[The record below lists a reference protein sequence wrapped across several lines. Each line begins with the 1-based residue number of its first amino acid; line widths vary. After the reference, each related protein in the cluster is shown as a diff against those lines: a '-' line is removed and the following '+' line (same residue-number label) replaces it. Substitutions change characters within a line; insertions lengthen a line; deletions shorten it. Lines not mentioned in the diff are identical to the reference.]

1 MEPKTNS
8 RGVSVC
14 IFSVEGLNQ
23 IKTSTDSCE
32 SIFKEIETELSKASK
47 QVNEQRNVNG
57 TVALS
62 ALEKAKWPFTQP
74 KVQDLRLELRESKIT
89 LLLILSVSTIAH
101 AEALS
106 LEYVSLWNCI
116 STATYSFR

>member
-1 MEPKTNS
+1 MSGRNQIKALVEPKKNS
-8 RGVSVC
+8 QGVLVC
-14 IFSVEGLNQ
+14 IFSDEGLNQ

-32 SIFKEIETELSKASK
+32 SIFKEIETELAKASK
-47 QVNEQRNVNG
+47 QVKEQKNVNG
-57 TVALS
+57 KVVLS

-74 KVQDLRLELRESKIT
+74 KVLDLRLELRESKIT

-106 LEYVSLWNCI
+106 LE
-116 STATYSFR
+116 